1 MRITEQIS
9 ELVREYRSM
18 NTGEGINLSRL
29 MELRKDLACLSF
41 ELSIETAKAKRLY
54 DQAYAGRKIR
64 EAREKIDSVSNGATN
79 SLADSVSIWE
89 SRSER
94 IDQAKAEADYS
105 AGKII
110 LTQVN
115 EVLNSMQQE
124 IAELRREYNEQ

>member
-1 MRITEQIS
+1 MKITEQIS

-124 IAELRREYNEQ
+124 IAELRREFNEQ